1 MKQLKESIDSL
12 ESNKV
17 LIETGVNQVKSFMQQ
32 LVSFN
37 DFQQLQNMVDKKASN
52 IDLNRLE
59 SIVED
64 QYFKYEQA
72 ERMRGEFEDQID
84 DLKE

>member
-1 MKQLKESIDSL
+1 
-12 ESNKV
+12 
-17 LIETGVNQVKSFMQQ
+17 
-32 LVSFN
+32 
-37 DFQQLQNMVDKKASN
+37 MVDKKASN

-72 ERMRGEFEDQID
+72 ERMRSEFEDQID